1 MVPVSPFCFVGCFKQ
16 GFRSEDDILF
26 LKLWFAAMFVF
37 FSISI
42 GKRPVYLLPLYPAL
56 SVLTA
61 MWFYHQGTTSDG
73 RTLLYRCIAI
83 VAGFTGLLLLLI
95 TLGAVWNHDP
105 GWLFALLPLKGFSNK
120 RTVPIS

>member
-42 GKRPVYLLPLYPAL
+42 SSLVSPLIGANGYVVLPSRHDVRREDLALPV
-56 SVLTA
+56 
-61 MWFYHQGTTSDG
+61 H
-73 RTLLYRCIAI
+73 RNRCGVHGPIASYDH
-83 VAGFTGLLLLLI
+83 VRS
-95 TLGAVWNHDP
+95 AVEP
-105 GWLFALLPLKGFSNK
+105 
-120 RTVPIS
+120 